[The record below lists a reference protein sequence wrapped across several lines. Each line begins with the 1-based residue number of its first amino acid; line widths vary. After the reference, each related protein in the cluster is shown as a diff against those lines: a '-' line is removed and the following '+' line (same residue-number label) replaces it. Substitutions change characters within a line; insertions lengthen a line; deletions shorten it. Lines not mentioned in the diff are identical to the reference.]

1 MAMTN
6 EALALLGGNLALIA
20 LLVVA
25 LSSLLYGNLRQRAA
39 PLVSPSFD
47 SLQAAYRDLSQE
59 MGEMRDKHE
68 AELSDMK
75 AQQATD
81 NQAIRQLRTEVLRI
95 DTELQ
100 RWRMAFAALVSEF
113 AARTGELPTTQPP
126 EAQPVPV
133 QIPAPSAAQLA
144 ALIAELFNIEE
155 VDGLAFEL
163 SLSTHVSGDT
173 IEARARSLVDAARRR
188 GKTPALIAL
197 CRRER
202 PEGGF

>member
-1 MAMTN
+1 MTS

-25 LSSLLYGNLRQRAA
+25 LSGLLYSNLRQRVVL
-39 PLVSPSFD
+39 PMSPSFD
-47 SLQAAYRDLSQE
+47 SLQTAYRELSQE

-68 AELSDMK
+68 AELGDMK

-81 NQAIRQLRTEVLRI
+81 HQAIRQLRAEVLRI

-100 RWRMAFAALVSEF
+100 RWRVAFAALVSEF

-126 EAQPVPV
+126 EAQPAPV

-155 VDGLAFEL
+155 IDSLAFEL
-163 SLSTHVSGDT
+163 SLSANVTGDT

-188 GKTPALIAL
+188 RKTDALVAL